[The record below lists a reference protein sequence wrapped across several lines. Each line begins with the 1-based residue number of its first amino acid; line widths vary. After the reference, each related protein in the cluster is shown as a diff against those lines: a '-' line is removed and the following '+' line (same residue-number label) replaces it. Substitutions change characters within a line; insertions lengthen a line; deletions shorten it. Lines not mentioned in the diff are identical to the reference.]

1 MNNSLTPLHLSNDGF
16 YTSIQGSLHTV
27 QEQFDLYQRTCF
39 PARPS
44 EFFALE
50 LCGEAGE
57 LANLEKKRWKGKVI
71 APEALADEAAD
82 VLIALMNFA
91 NASGIN
97 LGEAVRA
104 KLLRIEAK
112 RQALAAEGEEY

>member
-1 MNNSLTPLHLSNDGF
+1 MNNTFASELTDNGF
-16 YTSIQGSLHTV
+16 YTPIEHSLSLIQ
-27 QEQFDLYQRTCF
+27 ERFDTYQKACF
-39 PARPS
+39 PDRPS

-57 LANLEKKRWKGKVI
+57 LANLEKKRWKGKHI
-71 APEALADEAAD
+71 EQAAISDEAAD

-97 LGEAVRA
+97 LGEAVRT
-104 KLLRIEAK
+104 KLIRIEAK
-112 RQALAAEGEEY
+112 RQALSERGEAY